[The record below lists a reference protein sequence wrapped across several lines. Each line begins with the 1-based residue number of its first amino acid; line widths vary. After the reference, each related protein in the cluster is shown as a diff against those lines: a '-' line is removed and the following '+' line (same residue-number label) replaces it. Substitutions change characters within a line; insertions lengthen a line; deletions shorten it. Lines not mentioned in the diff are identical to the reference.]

1 MKRQFTYCC
10 AVLLWM
16 GVILYAQPT
25 QRSVPT
31 PAKGEVQQSGTTQQP
46 GGTPPAA
53 VPATSPAGNEAAV
66 PIYKY
71 EVKGR
76 RDPFRSLDVTRT
88 VQAASAPVVRPP
100 GLKGQLVSEIRV
112 VGVVKSKGALMA
124 IVQGYR
130 NKTFFIHPND
140 LLYDG
145 KVLEVR
151 NDAVVFSQIL
161 TDNQGKKTSQQVV
174 KKLYPTRGEGN
185 NEK

>member
-1 MKRQFTYCC
+1 MSRQFSYCC
-10 AVLLWM
+10 AVLLWT
-16 GVILYAQPT
+16 GVVLVAQQAKGP
-25 QRSVPT
+25 VPT
-31 PAKGEVQQSGTTQQP
+31 PAKSEVQQSGTTQP
-46 GGTPPAA
+46 PPGTPPTA
-53 VPATSPAGNEAAV
+53 VPAAPPAGNETAV

-130 NKTFFIHPND
+130 NKTFFVHPDD

-151 NDAVVFSQIL
+151 NDAVVLSQIL